1 MGFGPGRDQVADP
14 TDAELNAARAALGF
28 DDIRVDPDANTLT
41 RTREDIELDLSA
53 IAKGLAV
60 DKVIET
66 LLDAGVTDALVEVGG
81 EVRTAGHR
89 PGGEPWR
96 LAVKAPSPTIP
107 SWVALVTLENRSLA
121 TSGDYRNFRVL
132 ADGSTVSHTSIRAP
146 AVRWFPHRQRF
157 GAGPHLRRGDA
168 WATALACSG
177 PPACT
182 DRSAPRAGSPHGSC
196 TPPPAPTTV
205 QSTQGWPAPASHEP
219 GGWLLPLLSFTSA
232 RPDFPGPRAVT

>member
-1 MGFGPGRDQVADP
+1 MSSTPPWAPWCACGALDPVATGRRS

-96 LAVKAPSPTIP
+96 LAVESPFPDDP
-107 SWVALVTLENRSLA
+107 SWVALVTLENLTGHQRRLPQLPRVGRRQHRLHPRSA
-121 TSGDYRNFRVL
+121 HRPSG
-132 ADGSTVSHTSIRAP
+132 G
-146 AVRWFPHRQRF
+146 FPHRQRF
-157 GAGPHLRRGDA
+157 GAGPHLRRGRRLGHRPWRA
-168 WATALACSG
+168 RATGLARIEAR
-177 PPACT
+177 PELEA
-182 DRSAPRAGSPHGSC
+182 RMVLHAA
-196 TPPPAPTTV
+196 PAPEATV
-205 QSTQGWPAPASHEP
+205 QSTQG
-219 GGWLLPLLSFTSA
+219 
-232 RPDFPGPRAVT
+232 